1 MIIRTLLLAVVLIG
15 PSPARAQALQLA
27 SLTQQTT
34 GCQDVA
40 AAEQGA
46 LAELTIALERRLGYC
61 VEIELKPEDL
71 RLVSVIPRFSA
82 SDLSELRTSAVDG
95 TFVAT
100 ITEPHR
106 SPLTPGS
113 VRLLQGRFYRALA
126 VAMATRRLSAG
137 DTITEEDIEF
147 VRLRAN
153 RVPHQAAVDA
163 ARLVGMQAR
172 WPIQPRTVMLT
183 SQVRSPVVV
192 DKGASVRVLV
202 KTANLIV
209 AAAGVALEPGASGQ
223 VIEIRSQS
231 SNKKLRARVQDA
243 NTVILE

>member
-1 MIIRTLLLAVVLIG
+1 
-15 PSPARAQALQLA
+15 
-27 SLTQQTT
+27 
-34 GCQDVA
+34 
-40 AAEQGA
+40 
-46 LAELTIALERRLGYC
+46 

-71 RLVSVIPRFSA
+71 RLVSAIPRFSA
-82 SDLSELRTSAVDG
+82 PDLSELRTSAVDG

-100 ITEPHR
+100 ITEPNR

-113 VRLLQGRFYRALA
+113 VRLLQGRFFRALT

-137 DTITEEDIEF
+137 DTITEDDIEF
-147 VRLRAN
+147 VRLRVT

-163 ARLVGMQAR
+163 TRLVGMQAR

-192 DKGASVRVLV
+192 DKGASIRVIV
-202 KTANLIV
+202 KSANLTV
-209 AAAGVALEPGASGQ
+209 AAAGVALESGASGQ